1 MKQGMILK
9 GIGGYYTTL
18 YDGDKTCVLKARGK
32 FRHIDQT
39 PLPGD
44 IVRFEEPKEGA
55 EGAMGELLP
64 RKNLLTRPR
73 VANIDL
79 LCAMVSA
86 TFPPPDYLLL
96 DKLCA
101 NATAC
106 GIQVVCVMNK
116 SEQASPELLSEFIG
130 EYAAFSPQC
139 LSVATKEGIDGLKAL
154 FVGKT
159 VCLAGQSGVG
169 KSSLLSCLL
178 PQRHVE
184 TGELSEKSQ
193 RGKHT
198 TRHAE
203 LVPADGGILVDTPGF
218 SLMELPL
225 MDPLT
230 LQRLYPEF
238 TPYGEQCRFIGCQH
252 QSEPDCAIKAAV
264 EQGLI
269 PRARYARYVEILEDV
284 QLRWRNRYE

>member
-1 MKQGMILK
+1 MKQGIILK
-9 GIGGYYTTL
+9 GVGGYYTTL
-18 YDGDKTCVLKARGK
+18 YDVDKTCVLKARGK

-44 IVRFEEPKEGA
+44 HVLFVEPAEGT

-73 VANIDL
+73 VANVDL

-86 TFPPPDYLLL
+86 TFPPPDFLLL

-101 NATAC
+101 NATGC
-106 GIQVVCVMNK
+106 GIEVVCVMNK
-116 SEQASPELLSEFIG
+116 SDQACADLASDFIRD
-130 EYAAFSPQC
+130 YAAFSPRC
-139 LSVATKEGIDGLKAL
+139 LSVQNGEGIDDLKTL
-154 FVGKT
+154 FAGKI

-169 KSSLLSCLL
+169 KSSLLSRLL
-178 PQRHVE
+178 PQLHVE

-203 LVPADGGILVDTPGF
+203 LVPMGEGILVDTPGF

-225 MDPLT
+225 MDPIT
-230 LQRLYPEF
+230 FTSLYPEF
-238 TPYGEQCRFIGCQH
+238 RPYEGQCRFIGCLH
-252 QSEPDCAIKAAV
+252 QAEPDCAVKTAV
-264 EQGLI
+264 QQGLI
-269 PRARYARYVEILEDV
+269 PRARHARYVEILEDV